1 MNIKTQVPS
10 ITVNVRVPEQVFRK
24 LDAEVKRRKDRGERI
39 SKNSLYV
46 EALEAFLYYLEKL
59 NEEEDDE

>member
-10 ITVNVRVPEQVFRK
+10 ITVNVRVPEPVFRK

-59 NEEEDDE
+59 NEEEDDV

>member
-10 ITVNVRVPEQVFRK
+10 ITVNVRVPEPVFRK
-24 LDAEVKRRKDRGERI
+24 LDAEVRRRKDRGERI

-59 NEEEDDE
+59 NEEEDDV